1 MQSKKIFAALAFAG
15 VCTAT
20 FAADSAVTV
29 YGLLDVGYSYRTD
42 NFNPTVSS
50 RSGFDSGQAN
60 GSRIGFR
67 GNEELFPGVSAIFT
81 LEAGVNVDT
90 GENLQNGAASN
101 NSATTVQRVW
111 GRQTWAG
118 LDFSGTKATI
128 GRQYSPIYAV
138 YSEFEPFGAGTVG
151 QANNVIKNVSAY
163 TRVDNAFRVATPYF
177 GDVFGLDLI
186 YSLNTSG
193 NEASYNAAS
202 PATTSDKRYMG
213 GVAKLKIAKRFYVF
227 GGYNQAKVRNA
238 ASNDHTFDLLGVAD
252 FDFARFTLG
261 YENEKDGTKLA
272 ASGPDKGQAL
282 QYNRLHVGAK
292 VPFGNFALL
301 ASYNYSKDKQ
311 ELDQKAQQYA
321 LGGVYNFSKRT
332 DVYVAYAR
340 MLTGS
345 GLTASSGYDLGDGTF
360 SNGAGYRSG
369 LSSGL
374 RVRF

>member
-20 FAADSAVTV
+20 FAADTSVTV
-29 YGLLDVGYSYRTD
+29 YGLLDLGYSYRTD
-42 NFNPTVSS
+42 NLSPTVSS

-67 GNEELFPGVSAIFT
+67 GTEELTPGISAIFT
-81 LEAGVNVDT
+81 LEAGINADT

-177 GDVFGLDLI
+177 GDVFG
-186 YSLNTSG
+186 
-193 NEASYNAAS
+193 
-202 PATTSDKRYMG
+202 
-213 GVAKLKIAKRFYVF
+213 
-227 GGYNQAKVRNA
+227 GYNQAKVRNA
-238 ASNDHTFDLLGVAD
+238 ATSDHAFDLLGVAD